1 MRHIFVNLKRFDVPR
16 SLGGI
21 CPNEDVSAWTRSVI
35 DAAVEA
41 KLGRMEDVEVTFF
54 FPESMVPVAL
64 AQHARYNADAVRSLT
79 IGCQSVF
86 RKDVQPGGNFGAFTT
101 NLPAAAAKAMGCRW
115 ALIAHSEERADKH
128 EILCAYDPQIL
139 EDPIKANQAYAA
151 EDGIFAQEVT
161 RALERGMDVVFC
173 VGETAAERGDGTFEE
188 QKPRIIDVLKRQLG
202 ALKGTEA
209 LLEGRQLWI
218 GYEPVWAIGPGKTP
232 PDAPYIAFVSDAIKK
247 ILREEIGM
255 DIPVVYGGGLKK
267 ENAAAISAVDTV
279 DGGLVALTKF
289 TQPVAFEPAGLK
301 EIIDE
306 YMEGYE
312 K

>member
-1 MRHIFVNLKRFDVPR
+1 MRHIFVNLKRCDVPR
-16 SLGGI
+16 SLGGL
-21 CPNEDVSAWTRSVI
+21 CPHEDVSAWTRNVI

-41 KLGRMEDVEVTFF
+41 KLGRMQDVEVTFF

-64 AQHARYNADAVRSLT
+64 AQHAKYNADAVRTLS

-101 NLPAAAAKAMGCRW
+101 NLPAAAAKAMGCSW
-115 ALIAHSEERADKH
+115 VLIAHSEERADKH
-128 EILCAYDPQIL
+128 EILSAYDPQIL
-139 EDPIKANQAYAA
+139 EDPEKAKKAYEA
-151 EDGIFAQEVT
+151 EDRIFAQEVT
-161 RALERGMDVVFC
+161 CALSRGMDVVFC
-173 VGETAAERGDGTFEE
+173 VGETAQERGDGPFEA
-188 QKPRIIDVLKRQLG
+188 QKPRIIEVLRRQLG
-202 ALKGTEA
+202 ALKGLEK

-232 PDAPYIAFVSDAIKK
+232 PDAPYIAFVSEQIKQ
-247 ILREEIGM
+247 ILKEEIGM

-267 ENAAAISAVDTV
+267 ENAAAISAVQTV

-306 YMEGYE
+306 YM

>member
-21 CPNEDVSAWTRSVI
+21 CPDEDVSAWTRSVI

-54 FPESMVPVAL
+54 FPESMVPVAI
-64 AQHARYNADAVRSLT
+64 AQHAKYNADAVRTLSL
-79 IGCQSVF
+79 GCQSVF
-86 RKDVQPGGNFGAFTT
+86 RRDVQPGGNFGAFTT

-128 EILCAYDPQIL
+128 EILSAYDPQIL
-139 EDPIKANQAYAA
+139 EDPEKAKKAYEA
-151 EDGIFAQEVT
+151 EDQIFAQEVT
-161 RALERGMDVVFC
+161 CALSRGMDVVFC
-173 VGETAAERGDGTFEE
+173 VGETAQERGEGSFEE
-188 QKPRIIDVLKRQLG
+188 QKPRIIEVLKRQLG
-202 ALKGTEA
+202 ALKGLEE
-209 LLEGRQLWI
+209 LLKGRQLWI

-232 PDAPYIAFVSDAIKK
+232 PDAPYIAFVSEQIKQ
-247 ILREEIGM
+247 ILKEEIGM

-267 ENAAAISAVDTV
+267 ENAAAISSVSTV

-306 YMEGYE
+306 YM